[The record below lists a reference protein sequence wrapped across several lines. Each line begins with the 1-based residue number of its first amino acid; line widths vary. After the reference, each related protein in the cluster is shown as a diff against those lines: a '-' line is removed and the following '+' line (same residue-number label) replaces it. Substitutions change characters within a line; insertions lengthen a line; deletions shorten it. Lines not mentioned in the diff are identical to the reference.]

1 MASNKLVVGENLKLV
16 SIWLSVG
23 FGPSERILNLTFV
36 FVFVFVFKIVFA
48 GASCGVT
55 LGLEGAAARPV
66 VTLERGENAPAVV
79 NSRQ

>member
-1 MASNKLVVGENLKLV
+1 MFLFQIVFLCILYLY
-16 SIWLSVG
+16 LS
-23 FGPSERILNLTFV
+23 LY
-36 FVFVFVFKIVFA
+36 FKIVFA

-79 NSRQ
+79 NSPQ

>member
-1 MASNKLVVGENLKLV
+1 MALVFEILRCKLKKVNFYLSLCLYFKLYLYFYLY
-16 SIWLSVG
+16 LSL
-23 FGPSERILNLTFV
+23 SLY
-36 FVFVFVFKIVFA
+36 FKIVFA

-79 NSRQ
+79 NSPQ